1 MAPTALLN
9 GSIGPRQHKDSHLQ
23 DEEPSDDQKCRNGTF
38 EPLAVVG
45 LSLKFPEDAT
55 TPDAFFQMLLD
66 RRCVM
71 SEWPKDRVNVE
82 AFHNPLNDTVDTV
95 PFRGG
100 HFLKE
105 PLGKFDAPFFTI
117 TSSEANAMDPQ
128 QRLLLETAYRAL
140 ENAGIPLEKAF
151 GSNTSVHTGS
161 FGDDYKLNLIKD
173 PMTLPMY
180 TATGVAPSML
190 AARLSWFFN
199 FTGPC
204 VNLDSACSSS
214 MMAFDLACQGLRNG
228 ETDMAL
234 VGGANVVLG
243 LEMSLPLSNMNFVS
257 HDSRCFSFDHRANGY
272 GRGEG
277 FGVVVVKRLS
287 DALQNGDTIRAV
299 VRSTGS
305 NQDGHTPGI
314 TQPSTEAQLCLIR
327 RTYEKAGLDMRPTR
341 YVEAHGTG
349 TRIGDPVEAGAIGT
363 AFRDFRTSSE
373 PLFIGAVKSNVGH
386 LEGASGIAGIIKA
399 ILVLESA
406 VIPPNANFE
415 GLNPNIDAD
424 GLKIAFPQTSTPW
437 PTKGLRRVSVM
448 SFGFGGSNSTA
459 VMDDACNFMLLNGL
473 TGNHWSV
480 QDPPLLKDAE
490 QSLSHHRV
498 PLLLGMS
505 PGSPPNHGPTA
516 TLPKLLVWSAA
527 DQDGLYRMARG
538 YGAHILK
545 LAHGLE
551 LEDASQYLESF
562 SYTLASRRTRFD
574 WKAFIVTR
582 SLSDVTEEALK
593 LTRAYKSIGQPKLGF
608 VFTGQ
613 GAQYAGMA
621 KELLCYPIFQNSL
634 RQSEMYMAE
643 FGCHWPLIGELLK
656 SQEVSN
662 IDAPAYS
669 QPVCTALQIAL
680 VDLLFSFG
688 LVPSAV
694 VGHSSGE
701 IAGAYCIGALSHR
714 SACAMV
720 AVGVSEEAV
729 KRYLKTFPGLVV
741 ACVNSPE
748 SVTVSGEVAE
758 IDGLVSLLD
767 QHSIFCRK
775 LRVDVAYH
783 SPQMLDV
790 AADYRELLGLLE
802 QREVIH
808 AETDTFMIST
818 VTNGRITRNELQQ
831 SEYWIENLVSQV
843 KFSSAVRQLCPVTS
857 KRPANKLGAER
868 ATCHITD
875 LLEVGPGASL
885 RGPIEEI
892 LPAASSA
899 SINYCSVLQR
909 KIPATE
915 TLLEAIGRLHC
926 VGHAVEVSKANQ
938 ITPNRKGKQP
948 LVLPDLPEYP
958 FDHSREYWH
967 ESRLCKEGYRLRK
980 NGPLALLGTPVSDW
994 SVLDARWR
1002 GFLSSSRAPW
1012 IEEHKV
1018 NGAIVYPAAGMLVM
1032 ALEAAKQMVDA
1043 DKQIAAYLIT
1053 DVVFPSPLTITT
1065 EAQGTETQV
1074 QLRPLADSS
1083 MKTSLYYKFRV
1094 SMCNSNVWTET
1105 CHGTIQVVLEKSETQ
1120 VDGGRESSAR
1130 LHDYRRVFE
1139 NGMRKCRKSMDR
1151 KSIYEYMLSTG
1162 LGYGTS
1168 FQAIQNVFYDD
1179 GSIACGY
1186 VNTLRTIA
1194 PELAAAAQ
1202 VHVIHPTTLD
1212 GLFQL
1217 ILIALS
1223 KSTDTHM
1230 PTIMPTRIGKLWISG
1245 QGISKSSTAN
1255 INAHAEAAFT
1265 GRRKASGSMFALN
1278 ADNDRILVS
1287 LEGTEMTAVTGN
1299 EGELLNEAEKRR
1311 LAYKLSWKP
1320 DVDLLTSSQV
1330 LAYCEE
1336 LRPQR
1341 PSDAEFYTILGFLMI
1356 KFLSEAL
1363 EALSAGHTLNAGSH
1377 LHHYQSWAV
1386 RQIERFQRGQMPFL
1400 SNDHPVWKRL
1410 NEDARYADNLIA
1422 ESKAT
1427 VQGRFFLKIAEQ
1439 LLSILEGK
1447 TDTLAFMFEDDS
1459 IPEFYREVNQ
1469 KVICYEPLERYLDLV
1484 SHKNPGLKVLE
1495 IGAGTGATTD
1505 FILAALGAANGDGEG
1520 NTLRSMQYDYTDI
1533 SPAFFDAATTRFQQY
1548 GSQMRFKVLDI
1559 AEDPVAQGFGMGFYD
1574 LIIAASVL
1582 HATKNLEATMRN
1594 ARALLKPGGKLVVFE
1609 VTEDVIRARFAF
1621 GLLPGWW
1628 LSEEDYRQTGPCVSI
1643 NEWDNLMRTTG
1654 FSGIDLNIPDYV
1666 DERCHEYTIMI
1677 STAVGDANKPISPAM
1692 IGEVPIT
1699 NACIVVVDGS
1709 SFQQEVAN
1717 KLKDRL
1723 RANASW
1729 SCQTVNLH
1737 QIMDLG
1743 NLNETSCI
1751 FLVEL
1756 ETPLLA
1762 DLGEEDLAALQYVL
1776 RECQGVLWIT
1786 NGGGTLYSNPQLHL
1800 VDGFSRVARTE
1811 FGDPKFVTLAF
1822 ERFSL
1827 ANAGSIDD
1835 HLEKAIQI
1843 FSQQFLQSS
1852 DAIEAEYHQK
1862 HGRLEIARMTEAQ
1875 KLNDIIHGKIQPYQ
1889 RETLEF
1895 GRGPPLALHVE
1906 SPGLLES
1913 LRFIECPH
1921 PPVLRPGQ
1929 LQIEIR
1935 ATGVNFLDCL
1945 TALGQVDSTKMG
1957 AECAGIVTQV
1967 GPECDI
1973 LPGDRVIALAR
1984 DTYRSFTHATSRSVT
1999 KLPDG
2004 VSFAEGSALP
2014 AAFVTAWIALHDT
2027 GHLQSGES
2035 VLIHAGA
2042 GGTGQ
2047 AAIQV
2052 AKILGADV
2060 FVTVGSDEKKELLM
2074 KLYGIDEER
2083 ILYSR
2088 DTTFAQGVM
2097 RLTRKRGVDVV
2108 LNSLSGEGLH
2118 ASWDCLAPLGR
2129 FIEIGKRD
2137 IYNHGSLPM
2146 WNFRKN
2152 VTYSSVDLLTVM
2164 EERPSMISSALSKP
2178 MSLFKEGRIH
2188 IPQPFQVFGI
2198 SEVEAVLRRLQSGNT
2213 AGKMAVEL
2221 RQSDTVPTVLRTK
2234 PEYYFA
2240 SDKTYLIAG
2249 GLGGLGRSAAKWL
2262 ACRGAKYLLLLSRSG
2277 PKSKISAGFISEL
2290 ETMGVRVNAPA
2301 CDITDLA
2308 ALSATLS
2315 KCAETMPPVRGVIQ
2329 ASMVLQDAILENQ
2342 TIESWHTSLAPKVK
2356 GTYNLHTIFPDLDFF
2371 ITLAS
2376 IAGIIG
2382 SGGQANYAAGNTYMD
2397 ALCRHRAAGG
2407 QKSISLDLGW
2417 MADEGVV
2424 AESASLQTRL
2434 GDAEDMLPIFQA
2446 EFHAL
2451 LDHYCDPDNHPSND
2465 DVQAIVGHETPA
2477 GMREK
2482 GLKEPAW
2489 MQRRTFSI
2497 LRQIGLGHKNASTRS
2512 EVNTDYGALLSA
2524 ATSIEDAAKIVTE
2537 GVTNKL
2543 AKALRVDTE
2552 SIDVKKPLHQYGVDS
2567 MLAVELRN
2575 WFAKMC
2581 KANVAVFDIV
2591 GAGSF
2596 EELGER
2602 VARRS
2607 ELCREFVGGSAG

>member
-1 MAPTALLN
+1 MAPIALLN
-9 GSIGPRQHKDSHLQ
+9 GSTSPHQHNEYHLQ
-23 DEEPSDDQKCRNGTF
+23 DKEPRNDQQCRDGTL

-82 AFHNPLNDTVDTV
+82 AFHNPLNDTVDTI

-105 PLGKFDAPFFTI
+105 PLGKFDAPFFTL

-128 QRLLLETAYRAL
+128 QRLLLETAYGAL

-214 MMAFDLACQGLRNG
+214 MMAFDLACQGLRNR

-234 VGGANVVLG
+234 VGGANLVLG
-243 LEMSLPLSNMNFVS
+243 LDMSLPLSNMNFVS

-277 FGVVVVKRLS
+277 FGAVVVKRLS
-287 DALQNGDTIRAV
+287 DALRNGDTIRAV

-314 TQPSTEAQLCLIR
+314 TQPSTEAQLRLIR
-327 RTYEKAGLDMRPTR
+327 RTYEKAGLDMGPTR

-363 AFRDFRTSSE
+363 AFRDFRSSCD
-373 PLFIGAVKSNVGH
+373 PLFIGTVKSNIGH

-415 GLNPNIDAD
+415 RLNPNIDAD
-424 GLKIAFPQTSTPW
+424 GLRITFPQSSIPW

-459 VMDDACNFMLLNGL
+459 VIDDACNFMLLNSL

-480 QDPPLLKDAE
+480 QDPPALKDAE
-490 QSLSHHRV
+490 QSLSYHRV

-505 PGSPPNHGPTA
+505 SGSPPDDGPTEM
-516 TLPKLLVWSAA
+516 LPKLLVWSAA
-527 DQDGLYRMARG
+527 DQDGLNRMASS
-538 YGAHILK
+538 YGAHISK
-545 LAHGLE
+545 LALGLE
-551 LEDASQYLESF
+551 VQEASQYLESF
-562 SYTLASRRTRFD
+562 SHTLASRRTSFD

-593 LTRAYKSIGQPKLGF
+593 LSRAYKSIGQPKLGF

-643 FGCHWPLIGELLK
+643 LGCHWSLIGELLK
-656 SQEVSN
+656 PQEMSS

-669 QPVCTALQIAL
+669 QPMCTALQIAL

-714 SACAMV
+714 SACKVAFFRGECASKANNSNQNRGAMV
-720 AVGVSEEAV
+720 AVGLSEEAV
-729 KRYLKTFPGLVV
+729 RPYLETFPGLVV
-741 ACVNSPE
+741 ACINSPE
-748 SVTVSGEVAE
+748 SVTISGEVAD

-767 QHSIFCRK
+767 QRSIFCRK

-802 QREVIH
+802 QREVMH
-808 AETDTFMIST
+808 GEKDTFMIST
-818 VTNGRITRNELQQ
+818 VTNRRITRKELQQ
-831 SEYWIENLVSQV
+831 SEYWTENLVSQV
-843 KFSSAVRQLCPVTS
+843 KFSSAVRQLCPVS
-857 KRPANKLGAER
+857 RQRPANKLGAER

-885 RGPIEEI
+885 RGPIEAT
-892 LPAASSA
+892 LHAANSA
-899 SINYCSVLQR
+899 SIRYCSVLQR
-909 KIPATE
+909 KVPAME
-915 TLLEAIGRLHC
+915 TLLAAIGRLHC
-926 VGHAVEVSKANQ
+926 VGHAVE
-938 ITPNRKGKQP
+938 
-948 LVLPDLPEYP
+948 
-958 FDHSREYWH
+958 
-967 ESRLCKEGYRLRK
+967 
-980 NGPLALLGTPVSDW
+980 
-994 SVLDARWR
+994 
-1002 GFLSSSRAPW
+1002 
-1012 IEEHKV
+1012 V

-1032 ALEAAKQMVDA
+1032 ALEAAKQMVDE

-1053 DVVFPSPLTITT
+1053 DVTFSSPLTVTT
-1065 EAQGTETQV
+1065 DAQGTETQL
-1074 QLRPLADSS
+1074 QLRPLADPST
-1083 MKTSLYYKFRV
+1083 KTSSYYNFHV
-1094 SMCNSNVWTET
+1094 SMCISNVWTET
-1105 CHGTIQVVLEKSETQ
+1105 CRGTIQVVLERSETQ

-1130 LHDYRRVFE
+1130 LHGYRRVFE
-1139 NGMRKCRKSMDR
+1139 DGMRKCCKSMDR

-1162 LGYGTS
+1162 LAYGTS
-1168 FQAIQNVFYDD
+1168 FQAIQNVSYDD
-1179 GSIACGY
+1179 SGIACGC
-1186 VNTLRTIA
+1186 VNTFRTIA
-1194 PELAAAAQ
+1194 PEVAAAAQ

-1230 PTIMPTRIGKLWISG
+1230 PTIMPTRISRLWISG
-1245 QGISKSSTAN
+1245 QGISESSTAN

-1278 ADNDRILVS
+1278 ADNDGILVA

-1299 EGELLNEAEKRR
+1299 EGELLHESEKRR

-1341 PSDAEFYTILGFLMI
+1341 PSDANFYTILGFLMV

-1363 EALSAGHTLNAGSH
+1363 EALPASHTWHAGSH
-1377 LHHYQSWAV
+1377 LHHYHSWAK
-1386 RQIERFQRGQMPFL
+1386 RQIERFRKGQMPFL

-1439 LLSILEGK
+1439 LLPILKGK
-1447 TDTLAFMFEDDS
+1447 TDPLAFMFEDDS
-1459 IPEFYREVNQ
+1459 IPEFYREVNE

-1505 FILAALGAANGDGEG
+1505 FILAALGAAYDDGDGS
-1520 NTLRSMQYDYTDI
+1520 TLRCMQYDYTDI

-1548 GSQMRFKVLDI
+1548 DSRMRFKVLDI
-1559 AEDPVAQGFGMGFYD
+1559 AKDPAAQGFEMGSYD

-1594 ARALLKPGGKLVVFE
+1594 TRALVKPGGKLVVFE
-1609 VTEDVIRARFAF
+1609 VTEDILRARFAF

-1628 LSEEDYRQTGPCVSI
+1628 LSEEDYRQTGPCISI

-1654 FSGIDLNIPDYV
+1654 FSGVDLNIPDYV
-1666 DERCHEYTIMI
+1666 DEQSHEYTIMI
-1677 STAVGDANKPISPAM
+1677 STAVGDARKPISPAM

-1699 NACIVVVDGS
+1699 NACIVVNDGS
-1709 SFQQEVAN
+1709 GLQQEFAN

-1723 RANASW
+1723 QAMASW
-1729 SCQTVNLH
+1729 SCQTVTLH

-1743 NLNETSCI
+1743 NLSKTPCI
-1751 FLVEL
+1751 FLIEL
-1756 ETPLLA
+1756 ERPLLA
-1762 DLGEEDLAALQYVL
+1762 DLAEKDLAALQCVL
-1776 RECQGVLWIT
+1776 RECPGVLWIT
-1786 NGGGTLYSNPQLHL
+1786 NGGGTLYRNPQLHP

-1811 FGDPKFVTLAF
+1811 FNELNFVILAF
-1822 ERFSL
+1822 ENLSL

-1835 HLEKAIQI
+1835 HLGKVVQI
-1843 FSQQFLQSS
+1843 LSQQFLQSS
-1852 DAIEAEYHQK
+1852 DATEAEYHQK
-1862 HGRLEIARMTEAQ
+1862 HGRLEIARVTEAQ
-1875 KLNDIIHGKIQPYQ
+1875 KLNDIIHRKIQPYQ

-1895 GRGPPLALHVE
+1895 GKGPSLALHVE
-1906 SPGLLES
+1906 TPGLLES
-1913 LRFIECPH
+1913 LRFIECP
-1921 PPVLRPGQ
+1921 PPPILEPGQ

-1945 TALGQVDSTKMG
+1945 TALGQVDSTMMG
-1957 AECAGIVTQV
+1957 GECAGIVTQV
-1967 GPECDI
+1967 GRECDI

-1984 DTYRSFTHATSRSVT
+1984 DTYRTFTHASSRSVT
-1999 KLPDG
+1999 RLPDG

-2014 AAFVTAWIALHDT
+2014 VVFVTAWIALHDT

-2035 VLIHAGA
+2035 VLIHAAA

-2052 AKILGADV
+2052 AKILGAEV
-2060 FVTVGSDEKKELLM
+2060 FVTVGSDEKKKLLM
-2074 KLYGIDEER
+2074 KLYGIPEER

-2088 DTTFAQGVM
+2088 DTTFAQGIM
-2097 RLTRKRGVDVV
+2097 RMTGKRGVDVV
-2108 LNSLSGEGLH
+2108 LNSLSGEGLN
-2118 ASWDCLAPLGR
+2118 AGWDSLAPLGR

-2152 VTYSSVDLLTVM
+2152 VTYSSVDLLTIM
-2164 EERPSMISSALSKP
+2164 EERPSMISSALSKV

-2198 SEVEAVLRRLQSGNT
+2198 SEVEDALRRLQSGNA

-2234 PEYYFA
+2234 PEYYFD

-2277 PKSKISAGFISEL
+2277 PISKISVGFMSEL
-2290 ETMGVRVNAPA
+2290 KTMGARVNAPA
-2301 CDITDLA
+2301 CDVTDLA

-2329 ASMVLQDAILENQ
+2329 ASMVLHDAILENQ
-2342 TIESWHTSLAPKVK
+2342 TVASWHTSFAPKVK

-2376 IAGIIG
+2376 VTGIIG

-2434 GDAEDMLPIFQA
+2434 GAAEDMLPISQA

-2451 LDHYCDPDNHPSND
+2451 LDHYCDPDNHPSSD
-2465 DVQAIVGHETPA
+2465 DVQAILGHETPA

-2489 MQRRTFSI
+2489 MGRRTFSI
-2497 LRQIGLGHKNASTRS
+2497 LRQIGLGHKYASTSS

-2524 ATSIEDAAKIVTE
+2524 ATSVENAAKIVTE
-2537 GVTNKL
+2537 GVTYKL

-2581 KANVAVFDIV
+2581 KANVAVFDIA

-2596 EELGER
+2596 EELGKR
-2602 VARRS
+2602 VVTVS
-2607 ELCREFVGGSAG
+2607 EFCRELVRGSAG